1 MWRRVRAPKHRENR
15 LVAAFPKCGLHKVE
29 HGQVFTVP
37 EVVRY
42 PILQLVDERDRR
54 ADSPVFSIVW
64 DIHSEGRCDVHQ
76 SEHPELVQLLEARK
90 PLQELITVPFFV
102 SAPLPGLD
110 LQMFVPR
117 QIEVFEIFIEVPIIR
132 YGKKFVLAGLV
143 YKDNLPVPVELPV
156 ADIVPQTVA
165 ANVQYSEID
174 DLSELLR

>member
-1 MWRRVRAPKHRENR
+1 MRAPKHRENR
-15 LVAAFPKCGLHKVE
+15 FVAAFSKRRLHKVE

-64 DIHSEGRCDVHQ
+64 DIYSEGRCDVHQ
-76 SEHPELVQLLEARK
+76 SEHPELIQFLEARE

-110 LQMFVPR
+110 LQMFVPG
-117 QIEVFEIFIEVPIIR
+117 QIEIFEIFIEVPIIKMV
-132 YGKKFVLAGLV
+132 KKLCSRFGL
-143 YKDNLPVPVELPV
+143 
-156 ADIVPQTVA
+156 
-165 ANVQYSEID
+165 
-174 DLSELLR
+174 